1 MKFKL
6 FIYIIL
12 NSVLLANP
20 NIPIEETTN
29 LPQSPATNQ
38 VTTTPTNSMPTQSA
52 QPHIQ
57 ENNTIQS
64 APTQPIQNMLYPNNN
79 EMGYGASLQTIFA
92 KVHQMYPSS
101 HITDVDYK
109 GFGYEIEINDSL
121 ELFFDRNGNL
131 LGQKWD

>member
-1 MKFKL
+1 MKSKL
-6 FIYIIL
+6 FIYIIF

-20 NIPIEETTN
+20 NIPTEETKPT
-29 LPQSPATNQ
+29 QSLATQQ
-38 VTTTPTNSMPTQSA
+38 VTTTLTNSMPTQST

-57 ENNTIQS
+57 ENNAIQS
-64 APTQPIQNMLYPNNN
+64 APMQPIHNMPYPNNN
-79 EMGYGASLQTIFA
+79 EMAYGTSLQTIFT
-92 KVHQMYPSS
+92 KVHQMYPGS

>member
-1 MKFKL
+1 MKSKL
-6 FIYIIL
+6 FIYIFF

-20 NIPIEETTN
+20 NIPTEETIN
-29 LPQSPATNQ
+29 LPNHKLQA
-38 VTTTPTNSMPTQSA
+38 TPTNSMPTQST

-57 ENNTIQS
+57 ENNAIQS
-64 APTQPIQNMLYPNNN
+64 APMQPIHNMPYPNNN
-79 EMGYGASLQTIFA
+79 EMAYGASLQTIFT
-92 KVHQMYPSS
+92 KVHQMYPGS